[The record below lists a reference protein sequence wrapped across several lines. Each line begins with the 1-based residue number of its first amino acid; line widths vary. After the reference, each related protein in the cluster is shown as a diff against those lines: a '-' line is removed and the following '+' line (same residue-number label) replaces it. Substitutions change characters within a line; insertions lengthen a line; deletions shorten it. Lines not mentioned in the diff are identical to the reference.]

1 MHLEEELA
9 QSVLC
14 ESFILLLLLFNKNS
28 DVIAQKHRVQLDKV
42 SVKQSLFFFGVPSLG
57 CSKGRNFIQAKSLQT
72 REMQPPEE
80 TESPPETILLLRKIK
95 V

>member
-42 SVKQSLFFFGVPSLG
+42 SVKQSFFFL
-57 CSKGRNFIQAKSLQT
+57 
-72 REMQPPEE
+72 
-80 TESPPETILLLRKIK
+80 ESPVWGAVKGETLFRQKVYKPEKCSLLKKLK
-95 V
+95 VLPWRQREGPFL